1 MTEQKIIRIDGGS
14 AEYWRDRKQAFGLIR
29 DAELAAKRLA
39 EAPMYLHG
47 GYDEDGDVIPIEN
60 LGPHDDMEDAIW
72 AIEALSM
79 PCSAKT
85 AAAPVRMPCCFSSK
99 SLARVRAIG
108 VPTVYGLRTLQ
119 RRWEESS

>member
-1 MTEQKIIRIDGGS
+1 MTEQEIVRSDGGS

-72 AIEALSM
+72 AIEAD
-79 PCSAKT
+79 PT
-85 AAAPVRMPCCFSSK
+85 AVSILVAQGRTSIGGHEIGAVVRGFEPD
-99 SLARVRAIG
+99 
-108 VPTVYGLRTLQ
+108 YGHI
-119 RRWEESS
+119 EDPESNPLWGPDTD